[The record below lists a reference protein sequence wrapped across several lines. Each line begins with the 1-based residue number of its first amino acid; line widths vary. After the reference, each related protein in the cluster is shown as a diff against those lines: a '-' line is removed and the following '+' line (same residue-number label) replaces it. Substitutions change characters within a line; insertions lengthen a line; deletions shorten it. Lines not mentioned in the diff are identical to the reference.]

1 MQAWSPEDCCKT
13 CKVIFTEAY
22 LELSWTYMMELFS
35 LQLNHILKTY
45 LIGRIAFRLHFL
57 RNSVFRQKKK
67 NLQLW
72 QLLEKKPSVNN
83 RTIFLFKIRNYAMEW
98 RHQQRFLKLASVKSI
113 ETATLF
119 SFVIISNI
127 MVKTFFQEQ
136 RGFI

>member
-1 MQAWSPEDCCKT
+1 
-13 CKVIFTEAY
+13 
-22 LELSWTYMMELFS
+22 
-35 LQLNHILKTY
+35 
-45 LIGRIAFRLHFL
+45 
-57 RNSVFRQKKK
+57 
-67 NLQLW
+67 
-72 QLLEKKPSVNN
+72 
-83 RTIFLFKIRNYAMEW
+83 MEW